1 MRTSAHQ
8 KHLFSR
14 LHFIGVVAVLLFFA
28 GANEARATTSRVI
41 LRSGILPAQ
50 REKLTAQLSAI
61 TGLTQ
66 LAFDQIGGLQPGEIE
81 ARAGSSTA
89 RSLLRKA
96 AFGENVIVIEDAS
109 GRDDVVFC
117 RIIPARWTHD
127 SAGKPP
133 AYVLLIDFSDFD
145 RLLGDRLSLESFN
158 VGWAVVH
165 ELVHVVY
172 DSADAE
178 EYGDVGDCETLVNL
192 MRREVGLPTR
202 GEYFFTFVPGQENST
217 FQTRLVRLSFEE
229 STSTNGKKK
238 RYWLVWDA
246 NLVGGLPNR
255 QIAFKS
261 TTH

>member
-1 MRTSAHQ
+1 VNNSAQ
-8 KHLFSR
+8 YTYLSSR
-14 LHFIGVVAVLLFFA
+14 HRFLALSALILLVVGASPAV
-28 GANEARATTSRVI
+28 ATTSRIIV
-41 LRSGILPAQ
+41 RSGISPAQ
-50 REKLTAQLSAI
+50 RQKLTTQLSVI
-61 TGLTQ
+61 SGLTQ
-66 LAFDQIGGLQPGEIE
+66 LAFDEMGGLQPGEVE
-81 ARAGSSTA
+81 TLAGSSTA

-96 AFGENVIVIEDAS
+96 ASGENVIVIEDAS
-109 GRDDVVFC
+109 ARDDVVFC
-117 RIIPARWTHD
+117 RIIPARWVNG

-158 VGWAVVH
+158 VGWAVLH

-178 EYGDVGDCETLVNL
+178 EYGDIGDCEALVNV
-192 MRREVGLPTR
+192 MRREVGLPIR
-202 GEYFFTFVPGQENST
+202 GEYFFTFVPGQENSA
-217 FQTRLVRLSFEE
+217 FQTRLVRLAFEE
-229 STSTNGKKK
+229 STSSNGKKK

-261 TTH
+261 STH